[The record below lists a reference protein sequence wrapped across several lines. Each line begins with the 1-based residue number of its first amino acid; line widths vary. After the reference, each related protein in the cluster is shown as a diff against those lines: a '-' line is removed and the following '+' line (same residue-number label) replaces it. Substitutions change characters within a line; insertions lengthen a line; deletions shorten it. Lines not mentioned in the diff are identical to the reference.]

1 MGHRVEVET
10 SWPRLLLDLHTV
22 LRGYV
27 PGIGKRCDDSI
38 SEYLLSPEAFQ
49 AELTI
54 LGLSGRTFGPEDYAA
69 SLSEHLSLE
78 IDVCVIPDAD
88 YPGLK
93 RKWAL
98 LGPLAELRYVQDTGH
113 VAVLVPGSLPPLAL
127 ALTILHELG
136 HLAAGDHLID
146 SSAEDEVEKTGENS
160 LLASIHPGCRLAQR
174 APLRDERHREREADL
189 RASYALIA
197 GCLGADSP
205 YALRMFDVL

>member
-1 MGHRVEVET
+1 MGVET
-10 SWPRLLLDLHTV
+10 SWSSLLPDLHKV

-27 PGIGKRCDDSI
+27 PGIGKRYEESI
-38 SEYLLSPEAFQ
+38 AEDLLSPEAFQ

-54 LGLSGRTFGPEDYAA
+54 LDLSGRTFGPEEYATC
-69 SLSEHLSLE
+69 LGEYLSLE

-93 RKWAL
+93 RQWAL
-98 LGPLAELRYVQDTGH
+98 LGPLAEMRYFEGTRYA
-113 VAVLVPGSLPPLAL
+113 AVLVPGSLPPLAL

-146 SSAEDEVEKTGENS
+146 WSAEDEVRDTGGNS
-160 LLASIHPGCRLAQR
+160 LLASIHPGRRLAR
-174 APLRDERHREREADL
+174 RLPLRDERQREREADL

-197 GCLGADSP
+197 GCLGAESP

>member
-1 MGHRVEVET
+1 VGVET
-10 SWPRLLLDLHTV
+10 SWSRLLPDLHRV
-22 LRGYV
+22 VRSYV
-27 PGIGKRCDDSI
+27 PGIGKRYVDII
-38 SEYLLSPEAFQ
+38 SHNLLSPEAFQ
-49 AELTI
+49 AELTV

-69 SLSEHLSLE
+69 SLSEHLSLK

-93 RKWAL
+93 RQWAL
-98 LGPLAELRYVQDTGH
+98 LGPLAELRYFEGKGH
-113 VAVLVPGSLPPLAL
+113 VAVIVPGSLPPLAL

-146 SSAEDEVEKTGENS
+146 WNAEDEAEQTGENS
-160 LLASIHPGCRLAQR
+160 LFASTHPGRRLAQWP
-174 APLRDERHREREADL
+174 PLRDERHREREADL

-205 YALRMFDVL
+205 YALSMFDVL

>member
-1 MGHRVEVET
+1 M
-10 SWPRLLLDLHTV
+10 RLLPDLHKV
-22 LRGYV
+22 LRSYV
-27 PGIGKRCDDSI
+27 PGIGKRYDESVAED
-38 SEYLLSPEAFQ
+38 LLSPEAFQ
-49 AELTI
+49 AELAI
-54 LGLSGRTFGPEDYAA
+54 LGLSGHTFGPEEYAA
-69 SLSEHLSLE
+69 SLGEYLFLE
-78 IDVCVIPDAD
+78 IDICVIPDAD

-98 LGPLAELRYVQDTGH
+98 LGPLAELRYFKGTRQ

-146 SSAEDEVEKTGENS
+146 WSTEDDARQTGVDS
-160 LLASIHPGCRLAQR
+160 LFASIHPGRRLAQR
-174 APLRDERHREREADL
+174 LPLRNEHHREREADL

-205 YALRMFDVL
+205 YAVRMFDVL

>member
-1 MGHRVEVET
+1 MGVET
-10 SWPRLLLDLHTV
+10 SWSSLLPGLHKV
-22 LRGYV
+22 LRSYV
-27 PGIGKRCDDSI
+27 PGIGKRYDDSI
-38 SEYLLSPEAFQ
+38 AEDLLSPEAFQ

-54 LGLSGRTFGPEDYAA
+54 LGLSGRTFGPEEYAA

-98 LGPLAELRYVQDTGH
+98 LGPLAELRYVEDTGH

-146 SSAEDEVEKTGENS
+146 WSAEDQVRQTGVDP
-160 LLASIHPGCRLAQR
+160 LLASIHPGRRLAR
-174 APLRDERHREREADL
+174 RLPLRDERHREREADL

-205 YALRMFDVL
+205 YAVRMFDVL

>member
-1 MGHRVEVET
+1 M
-10 SWPRLLLDLHTV
+10 
-22 LRGYV
+22 LRSYV
-27 PGIGKRCDDSI
+27 PGIGKRYDKSI
-38 SEYLLSPEAFQ
+38 SENLLSPEAFQ

-54 LGLSGRTFGPEDYAA
+54 LGLSGQNFGPEDYAA
-69 SLSEHLSLE
+69 SLSEHLSLK

-93 RKWAL
+93 RQWAL
-98 LGPLAELRYVQDTGH
+98 FGPLAELRYFEGTGH

-146 SSAEDEVEKTGENS
+146 WSAENEVEQTGEDS
-160 LLASIHPGCRLAQR
+160 LFAPIHPGCRLAQR
-174 APLRDERHREREADL
+174 PPLRDERHREREADL

>member
-1 MGHRVEVET
+1 MVVEA
-10 SWPRLLLDLHTV
+10 SWTRLVPGLHKV
-22 LRGYV
+22 LRSYM
-27 PGIGKRCDDSI
+27 PGIEKRYGVSVAED
-38 SEYLLSPEAFQ
+38 LLSPEAFQ
-49 AELTI
+49 AELAI

-69 SLSEHLSLE
+69 SLSEHLSLK
-78 IDVCVIPDAD
+78 IDICVIPDAD

-98 LGPLAELRYVQDTGH
+98 LGPLAELRYFEGTGH
-113 VAVLVPGSLPPLAL
+113 VAVFVPGSLPPLAL

-146 SSAEDEVEKTGENS
+146 WSAENEVRQTRADPHF
-160 LLASIHPGCRLAQR
+160 ASIHPGCRLAR
-174 APLRDERHREREADL
+174 RLPLRNEHHREREADL

-205 YALRMFDVL
+205 YAVRMFDVL

>member
-1 MGHRVEVET
+1 MEVEAAWT
-10 SWPRLLLDLHTV
+10 RLMPGLHKI
-22 LRGYV
+22 LRTYV
-27 PGIGKRCDDSI
+27 PGVTQRYPDNIEVD
-38 SEYLLSPEAFQ
+38 LLSPEAFQ
-49 AELTI
+49 AELAI

-69 SLSEHLSLE
+69 ALGEQLSLE
-78 IDVCVIPDAD
+78 IDVCIIPDAD

-98 LGPLAELRYVQDTGH
+98 MGPLAELRYVENTGH

-127 ALTILHELG
+127 ALTILHEIG

-146 SSAEDEVEKTGENS
+146 WSAEYEPCQAEAN
-160 LLASIHPGCRLAQR
+160 LLCASIRPGRRLAR
-174 APLRDERHREREADL
+174 RLPLRDEHHRESEADL

-205 YALRMFDVL
+205 YAVRMFDVL